1 MKKSKV
7 AFLLFL
13 CVISLCVVTA
23 QPVKSQSLG
32 AVYILS
38 DGTVQS
44 SINATVPIQQDGD
57 VYTFTDNLIV
67 TTFVVQRSGVT
78 IDGAGFALEGEGQI
92 GIDLSSVNT
101 VTIENVQLNGKFFF
115 GIYIS
120 ESSYNTVTGCTIAS
134 NGNGISLY
142 SSIQNTITGNI
153 IIGNDIGLDL
163 MESSDNVFRNNR
175 LDNTHNIAVYGA
187 ELSHFIHDMDDSNTI
202 SDDKKVY
209 YFVDK
214 ENLVITPDTFPDVG
228 FLALVSCTNITVY
241 DITLTKNVQGVLLVS
256 TTGSTIAQCEITY
269 NYAGI
274 MLFASS
280 SNVFSENIITNNN
293 RGIQFSML
301 STANRIFSNNIADNR
316 GGIFLF
322 NSSQNII
329 TDNNITNN
337 DNYGIGLSSSSY
349 NLIRSNYFT
358 RNGIQ
363 VYDASTGDSSVTASM
378 NTWHVTYPVGGNYW
392 SDYTGVDVK
401 SGSNQDQEGSDKIG
415 DTPYIIDNNNK
426 DYYPLMPYG
435 SPPAISIVSPGN
447 KTYTVTSVSLTFT
460 VSETTSWIK
469 YSLDGQANVT
479 ITGST
484 TLSGLAD
491 GLHNITVYAQDTD
504 GLTGTSETIY
514 FTIAEGAETPQS
526 ESFPITWIAAIIVV
540 VAIVGVAF
548 LYFLKIEKK

>member
-1 MKKSKV
+1 MNTSKV
-7 AFLLFL
+7 MVLVVLTI
-13 CVISLCVVTA
+13 ISLCAVNT
-23 QPVKSQSLG
+23 QPVKSQNLG

-38 DGTVQS
+38 DGSVYSPT
-44 SINATVPIQQDGD
+44 NATVPIQQDGD
-57 VYTFTDNLIV
+57 VYTFTDDLV
-67 TTFVVQRSGVT
+67 VSTFVVQRSGVT
-78 IDGAGFALEGEGQI
+78 IDGAGFALEGEGEI
-92 GIDLSSVNT
+92 GIDLSSVNS
-101 VTIENVQLNGKFFF
+101 VTIENIQLNGMFVC

-120 ESSYNTVTGCTIAS
+120 ESSYNTVTGCTIKR

-142 SSIQNTITGNI
+142 SSTHNNITDNI
-153 IIGNDIGLDL
+153 ITGNDIGFDL
-163 MESSDNVFRNNR
+163 MQTSDNVFRNNR
-175 LDNTHNIAVYGA
+175 LDNNHNIAVYGT
-187 ELSHFIHDMDDSNTI
+187 EPSHYINDMDESNMI

-209 YFVDK
+209 YFVGK

-241 DITLTKNVQGVLLVS
+241 NIKLTENVQGILLAS
-256 TTGSTIAQCEITY
+256 TTGSTIAQCNITG

-280 SNVFSENIITNNN
+280 SNVFGENSVTNNN
-293 RGIQFSML
+293 RGIQFSMFSNGNSL
-301 STANRIFSNNIADNR
+301 FSNNIVDNA

-322 NSSQNII
+322 NSSQNTIN
-329 TDNNITNN
+329 DNNITNN
-337 DNYGIGLSSSSY
+337 DHYGIGFSSSSY
-349 NLIRSNYFT
+349 NLIRSNYFIG
-358 RNGIQ
+358 NSIQ
-363 VYDASTGDSSVTASM
+363 VYDASTDDLSVTASM
-378 NTWHVTYPVGGNYW
+378 NTWDVSYPVGGNYW

-415 DTPYIIDNNNK
+415 DTPYIIDKNNK
-426 DYYPLMPYG
+426 DNYPLMPYG

-491 GLHNITVYAQDTD
+491 GVHSITVYAQDTD

-540 VAIVGVAF
+540 VAIVGVAL
-548 LYFLKIEKK
+548 LYFLKIKKK

>member
-293 RGIQFSML
+293 RGI
-301 STANRIFSNNIADNR
+301 
-316 GGIFLF
+316 FLF